1 MFDTMQYV
9 QGSSADIEITARE
22 VVKLCQGL
30 YGTTPSAPAK
40 PASKFTTIRTV
51 TTGRT
56 PMKPGIK
63 G

>member
-1 MFDTMQYV
+1 MQDG

-40 PASKFTTIRTV
+40 PASKFMPIRTV

-56 PMKPGIK
+56 PMKPGMM

>member
-1 MFDTMQYV
+1 MFDTMPYV